1 MRGSEDLAHDAIVR
15 LIAALVSSG
24 VFIALAS
31 GACLVYTFRYQP
43 PKAAEVSDE
52 MAPGEKNVGYELDGP
67 PDEEPRETADCNGG
81 EKPATEGPF
90 NDKET
95 AM

>member
-1 MRGSEDLAHDAIVR
+1 MRGSEDLARDAIVR
-15 LIAALVSSG
+15 LVAALVSSG

-31 GACLVYTFRYQP
+31 GACLVYTFRYKL

-52 MAPGEKNVGYELDGP
+52 MAPGEKNVGYELDAP
-67 PDEEPRETADCNGG
+67 PDEDPQETADSERG
-81 EKPATEGPF
+81 EKPATEEPF

-95 AM
+95 SM